1 MAAANSKHRID
12 YLPLL
17 SRPLRPRRNGEWS
30 GSKALIFIVTLAAHR
45 SVTLAAREAG
55 MSRKSAYALKARDP
69 AFAEAWGE
77 ALKNAR
83 NARQGDEVQEVHN
96 PRTSLSQGDKTRRTA
111 SSRSSTVQLRRI
123 EELRRDRFFAR
134 LAATRTPSANGRE
147 FRVARPSPAQ

>member
-1 MAAANSKHRID
+1 
-12 YLPLL
+12 LPLL

-30 GSKALIFIVTLAAHR
+30 GSNALTFIVTLAAHR

-69 AFAEAWGE
+69 AFAAAWDE

-96 PRTSLSQGDKTRRTA
+96 PRTSLSQGDKVRRTA
-111 SSRSSTVQLRRI
+111 PSKSSTQLRRI

-134 LAATRTPSANGRE
+134 LAATRTPSAKGKE